1 MVAAFR
7 STDEG
12 NLLLEEAINYLLG
25 TIWNPEKIK
34 ARIMQD
40 YERIRPHIVADAKRP
55 YDLFEV
61 EERLQA
67 TLSFFGKAERL
78 KRWQLMALDDR
89 ELEDRLSRLT
99 SRSRWGR

>member
-1 MVAAFR
+1 MLRTLQGGAGTFGWVALTTNHGER
-7 STDEG
+7 G
-12 NLLLEEAINYLLG
+12 R
-25 TIWNPEKIK
+25 
-34 ARIMQD
+34 RISW
-40 YERIRPHIVADAKRP
+40 PHIVADAKRP

-61 EERLQA
+61 EEQLQA
-67 TLSFFGKAERL
+67 SLSFFGKAERL